1 MNNLENMSKK
11 LIEYVNGNAL
21 MTALGYFEGE
31 IRPVV
36 EDLDTY
42 ENQELLNSLK
52 ELCVFISNQD
62 WNDALINIE
71 QMSEILNN
79 NQ

>member
-11 LIEYVNGNAL
+11 LVEYIEGNAL

-31 IRPVV
+31 IRPIV

-42 ENQELLNSLK
+42 ENQDLFNILK
-52 ELCVFISNQD
+52 ELCVLISNQD

-71 QMSEILNN
+71 KMKEILNN
-79 NQ
+79 D